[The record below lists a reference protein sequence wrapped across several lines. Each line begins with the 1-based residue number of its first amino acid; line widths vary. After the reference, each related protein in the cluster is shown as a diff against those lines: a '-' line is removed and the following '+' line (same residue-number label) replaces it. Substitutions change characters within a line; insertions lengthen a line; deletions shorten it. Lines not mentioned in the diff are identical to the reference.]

1 MIRANE
7 LVTLP
12 LGVLALLLTMS
23 NEHVEDIDSGIKDG
37 TYDAAANTDIER
49 KREAVKTAEAISLKA
64 NGTGEVAAR
73 EASETQSIAIS
84 ANARSTQLAELKE
97 NGLTIGECITAFAVP
112 NDDPYVK
119 GARSLI
125 LGGDD
130 IEIDDNTTTSVGE
143 DGAWVLNWLWVS
155 NEEAGILTNTGILET
170 VWEYACKRMS
180 DEQGLKVPHNIA
192 ADWLQDLVQNFS
204 DELDGIETEVLKG
217 LPAPITWTDVDGTE
231 YRFMPSDA
239 VSQLRLIARE
249 NGLPD
254 DISDKA
260 EQFCIR
266 YGNKLDAILHVIN
279 ADCAMTAT

>member
-49 KREAVKTAEAISLKA
+49 KRDAVKAAEAIYRKA
-64 NGTGEVAAR
+64 YSTVEVVDR

-180 DEQGLKVPHNIA
+180 DEQGLKMPHNIA

-204 DELDGIETEVLKG
+204 DEIDGIENEVLRG
-217 LPAPITWTDVDGTE
+217 LPAPITWLDVDGSE
-231 YRFMPSDA
+231 FRFMPSDA
-239 VSQLRLIARE
+239 LSQLRLLARG

-266 YGNKLDAILHVIN
+266 YGNKLDAILKTLT
-279 ADCAMTAT
+279 ADITAT